1 MRSCSL
7 ANTKPITSIIS
18 NLDVLLDEKLT
29 FQQHINNALSSNK
42 KKLRYTLQ
50 QKSLFAIYKAFLI
63 PLIDYRYHL

>member
-7 ANTKPITSIIS
+7 ANTKPITSITS

-50 QKSLFAIYKAFLI
+50 QNLYSLFTKDF
-63 PLIDYRYHL
+63 

>member
-29 FQQHINNALSSNK
+29 FKQHINNALSSNK

-50 QKSLFAIYKAFLI
+50 QNLYSLFTKDF
-63 PLIDYRYHL
+63 

>member
-50 QKSLFAIYKAFLI
+50 QNLYSLFTKDF
-63 PLIDYRYHL
+63 